1 MNVLKKGLLAM
12 FILLA
17 GYACKDTS
25 VFPPE
30 KASFLLS
37 DIRTADFW
45 QIYKPELIEI
55 RVQHPDGP
63 GAVKFVQAQ
72 LLKDTLIAS
81 IPLYDDG
88 GATTQ
93 SGDLV
98 AGDGVFRNRIQ
109 ASDLV
114 NGGGDY
120 ILRFQ
125 ATDRNGN
132 PAPVLEKSI
141 KIGSNLLPQI
151 HAVYASGFFPSGFF
165 SDTLAVIVFD
175 PDSTSEVDDIILKIL
190 RPGGQPVLYNAKP
203 WVKSAGDSLFT
214 LGLDSSFAAGLSG
227 DYRLSFQAHDK
238 YGGLSDTVQRP
249 VQIENKAGY
258 ISQISMPS
266 EVTKPAGGTKQ
277 IFITAAVGD
286 PQSLADVDSVYF
298 YSKKPDGSLSNGGKP
313 FVMVDNGKPFNIN
326 NPFDEAGDKIAGD
339 GVFSLTSII
348 DANAATGIFVFSFYT
363 RDKVGNLSMV
373 MQDSINV
380 KP

>member
-1 MNVLKKGLLAM
+1 MNAIKKGAWVL
-12 FILLA
+12 FILLV
-17 GYACKDTS
+17 GHACKDTT
-25 VFPPE
+25 VFPPAKE
-30 KASFLLS
+30 PFMLS
-37 DIRTADFW
+37 DIRTSDFW

-63 GAVKFVQAQ
+63 EAVKSVQAQ
-72 LLKDTLIAS
+72 LLKDALVAT

-88 GATTQ
+88 GAVTQ
-93 SGDLV
+93 SGDLI
-98 AGDGVFRNRIQ
+98 AGDGVFRNRVQ
-109 ASDLV
+109 LSTLVSD
-114 NGGGDY
+114 GGDY
-120 ILRFQ
+120 TLRFF
-125 ATDRNGN
+125 ATDLDGN
-132 PAPVLEKSI
+132 DTPVLEKNI
-141 KIGSNLLPQI
+141 KVGSNLLPQI
-151 HAVYASGFFPSGFF
+151 HAVYASRFFPSGFL
-165 SDTLAVIVFD
+165 SDTLSVIVFD
-175 PDSTSEVDDIILKIL
+175 PDSTSEVDDVILKIIG
-190 RPGGQPVLYNAKP
+190 PGGLPFLYNAKT
-203 WVKSAGDSLFT
+203 WVKSGDSLFT
-214 LGLDSSFAAGLSG
+214 LSLDSSFAAGLSG

-249 VQIENKAGY
+249 VRIENKAGY
-258 ISQISMPS
+258 ISHITMPS
-266 EVTKPAGGTKQ
+266 QITKPASGTKQ

-348 DANAATGIFVFSFYT
+348 DANAATGVFVFSFYT